1 MKSGSAAAV
10 SFPFPVRLITF
21 PLCGFLYTAVLWMMF
36 AFLPVHLKAQGLSDA
51 MLGTVMGFYS
61 ISALVLM
68 IPLGVLSDRVS
79 PKKVLLAG
87 ACLLFLHLAGL
98 RTARSGYA
106 FLLLAVLGGLSWAIF
121 QTVLQALFL
130 KVLSPARRGVKIAVF
145 QMGSYLGFGVGPLLA
160 GTLWGDADYVGML
173 GFALGGAAVLIVLV
187 LTLQDSDP
195 IRFNLGDY
203 REDLRQPRALAFLV
217 VWLIYATHFGVEQ
230 TSYTLLMRHDLGFSN
245 AQVGWSF
252 LAVGVWMALMAP
264 VTGRG
269 FDVRQS
275 VIRLLALGLIV
286 SSVFQV
292 LTAFARTLPEMIAVR
307 LLHTTGDV
315 PVILAMGIMTAA
327 FFPQGRLGGHSAVVY
342 AVRTL
347 GVFAGNYAAGW
358 VVPLV
363 GYQGTFVASGTV
375 VFLATLALLP
385 WIKRVL
391 HMSEPSAPEP
401 ARPGA

>member
-1 MKSGSAAAV
+1 MKTGAAALV
-10 SFPFPVRLITF
+10 TLPFPLRLITF

-61 ISALVLM
+61 ISALLLM
-68 IPLGVLSDRVS
+68 IPLGLLSDRVS
-79 PKKVLLAG
+79 PKKVLLGG
-87 ACLLFLHLAGL
+87 ACLLFAHLAGL
-98 RTARSGYA
+98 RSAHSGAA
-106 FLLLAVLGGLSWAIF
+106 FLFLAVLGGLSWAIF

-160 GTLWGDADYVGML
+160 GTLWGDADYVRML
-173 GFALGGAAVLIVLV
+173 GFALAGAAVLILLV
-187 LTLQDSDP
+187 LTLEDSDP
-195 IRFNLGDY
+195 IRFNLVEY
-203 REDLRQPRALAFLV
+203 REDLKQPRALAFLV
-217 VWLIYATHFGVEQ
+217 VWLVYATHFGVEQ

-245 AQVGWSF
+245 AQVGWTF

-264 VTGRG
+264 ATGRG

-307 LLHTTGDV
+307 LLHTAGDV
-315 PVILAMGIMTAA
+315 PVILSMGIMTAA
-327 FFPQGRLGGHSAVVY
+327 FFPRGRLGGHSAVVY

-358 VVPLV
+358 VIPLV
-363 GYQGTFVASGTV
+363 GYQGTFVASGAV
-375 VFLATLALLP
+375 VFVATLALLP
-385 WIKRVL
+385 WIRRVL
-391 HMSEPSAPEP
+391 HMPESAGRESV
-401 ARPGA
+401 RP